1 MVLPGGDCGKAARRG
16 TMSAVTATLK
26 VNEIYRTVLGEGLRA
41 GSPCTIVR
49 LTGCNLR
56 CKWCDTTYAYEQG
69 VEMSVDEVLARVGSP
84 AGAMVLVTG
93 GEPLIQPGAAE
104 LLTRLCDAGI
114 DVVLET
120 NGSEDISGV
129 DPRVCRCVD
138 VKCPGSGEAGSF
150 LQANLDHLRPGDEV
164 KFVLAG
170 RGDFDFARDFIGRYD
185 LSARCAVIL
194 SPAAG
199 EVRPGEVAEWM
210 LAEPHLPKGVRL
222 GLQLHRI
229 IWPEAT
235 RGV

>member
-1 MVLPGGDCGKAARRG
+1 MA
-16 TMSAVTATLK
+16 AVTATLK
-26 VNEIYRTVLGEGLRA
+26 VNEICRTVMGEGLRA

-56 CKWCDTTYAYEQG
+56 CKWCDTAYAYEQG
-69 VEMSVDEVLARVGSP
+69 AEMSVDDVLARVGRA
-84 AGAMVLVTG
+84 AGGLVLVTG
-93 GEPLIQPGAAE
+93 GEPLAQPGAGE
-104 LLTRLCDAGI
+104 LLGRLCDAGM

-120 NGSEDISGV
+120 NGSVDVSAV
-129 DPRVCRCVD
+129 DPRASRCVD

-150 LQANLDHLRPGDEV
+150 LPANLDHLRPGDEV

-170 RGDFDFARDFIGRYD
+170 RGDFDFAREFIGRYD

-199 EVRPGEVAEWM
+199 AVGPAEVAEWM
-210 LAEPHLPKGVRL
+210 LAEPDLPKGVRL

-229 IWPEAT
+229 IWPEAQ